1 MKKKL
6 SKLTAFVLALAI
18 IAMQM
23 PLLTHAAVVS
33 ENLAGDNF
41 GFELNTLDGWT
52 KSADSLEASVTSA
65 DSHTGDY
72 SAIITNRTDNNDSLR
87 MYVDIKPNT
96 DYYISAWVK
105 PVVSGVQG
113 RGRLKLVVGS
123 ANLLT
128 DVCDFSADTWTK
140 VAGIVNTGAT
150 TEASGYVSV
159 NTTTS
164 GTAADTNK
172 PGNKNLYIDDFE
184 IFETTSGEETEGNLL
199 TNAGFETDEDTSDT
213 VGWRNSTGEN
223 AFTRVCSLIE
233 AAQGNYYAFVTNR
246 TTNWSAPKQIIT
258 VSPDTYYYLAASV
271 KLGSE
276 AATAVRA
283 KTKMQSRTT
292 GSAAITDPHYGNDS
306 NVSANEYT
314 RIQKVVYNTDATEA
328 QVYVQTDETIA
339 SGSTG
344 ADLLIDDFV
353 ALPITSSIANG
364 TTDVIPNSS
373 ITLTVPEGITVNENT
388 VNIDK
393 GAKVEK
399 VTRTGR
405 KCVVYLSGMINGVTY
420 TLSLNTGLNTDCTPK
435 WSFTTRLNY
444 LSPLDPTFETGFDT
458 TKSDTELY
466 WHISSSTSAR
476 SSEQSHSG
484 TYSVKV
490 SGRTGNFA
498 GPQAQNIQVSEGK
511 TYYLSAWVYASEA
524 DKKAQLTFQG
534 SNVTY
539 RTDPKTLTKDGWTKI
554 SGTFTS
560 TVSQFGKLFVQTS
573 ETASPYADIYIDD
586 FELADITG
594 TTPATVV
601 EGNLVTNGDFETG
614 DSTGWREDGPSFSV
628 VKSIWDAHTGN
639 YAAKTTGRNYGYA
652 TPQQYVELTPDTYYY
667 ISAQARLVSSAAD
680 TVKAKMRLEKST
692 GETAITVPADA
703 NDKEL
708 NEDEY
713 TKVSAVV
720 YNTDSSKAKIYV
732 NTTEGDTY
740 ADLWTD
746 DYVVLP
752 ITSSLPNGATDIAPN
767 SDITLTVPEDIPVT
781 TSTLTI
787 DGGASVTGVDR
798 TGRKCVVHFS
808 GMTCGTT
815 YKLTLNTGL
824 NANGYPQWQFTT
836 VPGSE
841 ITINGGFELGTA
853 GWNVP
858 DASLWYTTNKDSAAG
873 SHSIRIK
880 GRANTYSTPQQ
891 FLEMENG
898 KTYTVSLKAKVSD
911 GNGSVEIM
919 YQTYKDGVAQTAVS
933 LCSGT
938 ASSSSWTQL
947 KKTFTLNA
955 GDFTKIKIFAKAG
968 NEDLDYYA
976 FDEFRV
982 WEGSEVGTA
991 SENLVSNPGFEDG
1004 TDGWTLTK
1012 TTRLSYPSISS
1023 GYIAKVSNRQYNY
1036 EGPVQEIALQ
1046 PNTDYYISA
1055 RIRAYSGT
1063 MRGNVVLTGE
1073 GIENPS
1079 YVEFSSDKWTK
1090 VGAVVNSG
1098 SNSSASLGILT
1109 EGSADYYVD
1118 DFSVVPYI
1126 TQLTTSSSSSAVKVN
1141 PEDISSAGKKFAYNW
1156 DFHCNPGTAHILA
1169 GWTLQV
1175 GTNTLNESTTAA
1187 FYPMKPVWENGI
1199 TRLDITM
1206 RNGNMFTNQNES
1218 LGIDAGKYKY
1228 ISIKAQNLTQS
1239 DSFRIGW
1246 WSNGN
1251 TDTRHTYTVKWPEN
1265 QGVQEIVLDL
1275 SKCSTWSGTIDALMF
1290 SPADKIAVDDDNI
1303 GLAGEHVLLESISVF
1318 ANESRTEQTV
1328 TESSITRAEFVDML
1342 VDKLELTNYYTK
1354 ATAFDDVDTTTLG
1367 YDSILTAEETGIITG
1382 EGSFNPNDNITREQA
1397 ATMLM
1402 RACTY
1407 FDKQTDRV
1415 VEPVVFDDAAD
1426 FSDGMQVCASW
1437 AIRLGMI
1444 SGNGV
1449 NDFEPQGAVTGVQAL
1464 NIINKAV
1471 AWVNGTAS
1479 GEDVFVSAP
1488 ISGTYDIV
1496 RLTVDDINDGAYK
1509 NPYDYNEVKA
1519 DAVFTA
1525 PDGTTFTIPGYF
1537 DMIRDFEY
1545 EPRRRVKDVSQISQ
1559 WKFRFAPTMEGV
1571 WSFEIRLT
1579 YNGAVS
1585 VLGSGTITAVYS
1597 GRPGFIEKD
1606 ASNPR
1611 FVYENGEVFNP
1622 FGINLKSPIRNS
1634 DMDGYVAYEDYL
1646 KKYAQDNGINVL
1658 RAWFQ
1663 SDDCYNLEDY
1673 QTGVGKFSNV
1683 HAQKLDYVFALARQ
1697 NGVSVLPA
1705 MKSSHRL
1712 QQVNWLYTRSQYLS
1726 VTGGP
1731 LDYGAEFY
1739 SNAET
1744 IQGFKNLL
1752 RFLIARYS
1760 AYDNLL
1766 LWEFFNEEAGITG
1779 WRDNM
1784 ESVSAWH
1791 DQMLQFVADTD
1802 PYNHAT
1808 GGGGRTL
1815 AAEPELYSK
1824 EMTDFTVVHSYD
1836 LLQPALMIRANAQIN
1851 KNLFNKPNI
1860 IEELSI
1866 REELIT
1872 LGADDDGRITHEAL
1886 WSSIAAGNAATLPAW
1901 WWWETTG
1908 WADKFEHWN
1917 MYGPVSEF
1925 MKDFN
1930 WPDENLKLVN
1940 FKTDTSLKGDF
1951 IIPAGY
1957 QTYEQYDYDN
1967 FPVKDEFT
1975 YDLTSSA
1982 IRQVDDIIY
1991 ESSIRKGDFY
2001 TFTITLPKAANFVV
2015 TTVGEPIR
2023 KNATG
2028 TLEIYVDPVQFGD
2041 WMISN
2046 PKYTKD
2052 ITVGEYM
2059 TKHTVSVSAGK
2070 HTIKIRNNSSDGNS
2084 FYLGWVGIENSVPR
2098 VVAEGAVGD
2107 SSAMIFVRDT
2117 KTVYSE
2123 MMYNGYTP
2131 VEISDATV
2139 DLTGLNDGT
2148 YNLIWWDTYNGGE
2161 VSRQEITV
2169 TGGVAPTVNVPAFTN
2184 DIAAK
2189 IIPHNSVPAPVLT
2202 SDILDVD
2209 NSAHKIVMTEA
2220 VSNQLSDMSAIKD
2233 VITSDT
2239 ECSITTN
2246 DKDSDGFFS
2255 DGDTVVAA
2263 PVASQVSY
2271 TYTVDVIT
2279 RVNAKMEAFTVD
2291 GESVAGKTITK
2302 TGTVKLTYRMTNNMF
2317 ASVAPTAIAVLYDGQ
2332 NRMVSCTL
2340 ADSKSVET
2348 GKYTDFVMQ
2357 VDIPEALTTGSLEI
2371 LVWQNRE
2378 TLNPFKKV
2386 EKYIISVQ

>member
-6 SKLTAFVLALAI
+6 SKLTAFVSALAI
-18 IAMQM
+18 MAACLPMPVSAMA
-23 PLLTHAAVVS
+23 TTG
-33 ENLAGDNF
+33 ENLLKDHDP
-41 GFELNTLDGWT
+41 GFESLSSTANTSYWNFSGGST
-52 KSADSLEASVTSA
+52 KNAVETTITHNNSSKSVKVSNRQNTYEGPQA
-65 DSHTGDY
+65 QN
-72 SAIITNRTDNNDSLR
+72 ITVESG
-87 MYVDIKPNT
+87 KQ
-96 DYYISAWVK
+96 YYISAWVYTTAAGESAK
-105 PVVSGVQG
+105 LTLQSTETEAANRFTTINSDVVTLTQNNWTHICDVVSPDKTAIG
-113 RGRLKLVVGS
+113 KL
-123 ANLLT
+123 
-128 DVCDFSADTWTK
+128 
-140 VAGIVNTGAT
+140 
-150 TEASGYVSV
+150 YV
-159 NTTTS
+159 TTTGKS
-164 GTAADTNK
+164 DI
-172 PGNKNLYIDDFE
+172 YVDDFE
-184 IFETTSGEETEGNLL
+184 FYEITSTTPEVTVEGNLVS
-199 TNAGFETDEDTSDT
+199 NPGFETGDKT
-213 VGWRNSTGEN
+213 GWRTDGP
-223 AFTRVCSLIE
+223 AFTVEKSIIDANSGEYSAKTVNRASNAYPTSCTP
-233 AAQGNYYAFVTNR
+233 QQFVDVT
-246 TTNWSAPKQIIT
+246 A
-258 VSPDTYYYLAASV
+258 DTYYYVSAKARLVSKSSSDV
-271 KLGSE
+271 KAIMRL
-276 AATAVRA
+276 
-283 KTKMQSRTT
+283 QQT
-292 GSAAITDPHYGNDS
+292 GGTAITTPNNYTLMNEKS
-306 NVSANEYT
+306 YTTISA
-314 RIQKVVYNTDATEA
+314 VVKNTDATQA
-328 QVYVQTDETIA
+328 KVYVNTNET
-339 SGSTG
+339 STTG
-344 ADLLIDDFV
+344 YADLWTDDYMVF
-353 ALPITSSIANG
+353 PITSSVEDGAIDI
-364 TTDVIPNSS
+364 TPNKD
-373 ITLTVPEGITVNENT
+373 ITLTIPQELEVSTKSFIISNGASITGVDHNGNECVVHFSGMNYGQTYKLTFNSGLNSNCKPEWEFATKTDSTNLLNDWEPGFENGFNT
-388 VNIDK
+388 VKD
-393 GAKVEK
+393 
-399 VTRTGR
+399 
-405 KCVVYLSGMINGVTY
+405 
-420 TLSLNTGLNTDCTPK
+420 
-435 WSFTTRLNY
+435 
-444 LSPLDPTFETGFDT
+444 DT
-458 TKSDTELY
+458 APY
-466 WHISSSTSAR
+466 WHISASTTAR
-476 SSEQSHSG
+476 TNEKGHNS
-484 TYSVKV
+484 TYSIK
-490 SGRTGNFA
+490 STGRTYNYS
-498 GPQAQNIQVSEGK
+498 GPQADNINLNNASD
-511 TYYLSAWVYASEA
+511 YYVSAWVYTDAAGES
-524 DKKAQLTFQG
+524 AQLTYQG
-534 SNVTY
+534 TETY
-539 RTDPKTLTKDGWTKI
+539 RTELKPLTQGDWTKVSGVI
-554 SGTFTS
+554 SS
-560 TVSQFGKLFVQTS
+560 EAAQKGKLFVQTS
-573 ETASPYADIYIDD
+573 GTSDIYIDD

-639 YAAKTTGRNYGYA
+639 YAAKTTGRKYEYA

-667 ISAQARLVSSAAD
+667 ISAQARLASSATD
-680 TVKAKMRLEKST
+680 TVKAKMRLEQGT
-692 GETAITVPADA
+692 GETVITVPSDA

-708 NEDEY
+708 KEEEY
-713 TKVSAVV
+713 KNVSAVV
-720 YNTDSSKAKIYV
+720 YNADSVRGKIYI
-732 NTTEGDTY
+732 TTSEGESY

-752 ITSSLPNGATDIAPN
+752 ITSSLPKGATDITPN

-787 DGGASVTGVDR
+787 DGGASVTSVDR

-808 GMTCGTT
+808 GMTCGKT
-815 YKLTLNTGL
+815 YKLTLKTGL
-824 NANGYPQWQFTT
+824 NTNCYPQWEFTT
-836 VPGSE
+836 IQGRE

-853 GWNVP
+853 GWTVP

-880 GRANTYSTPQQ
+880 GRANKYSTPQQ

-911 GNGSVEIM
+911 GSGPVEIM
-919 YQTYKDGVAQTAVS
+919 YQPYKDGVAQTAVS

-938 ASSSSWTQL
+938 ASSTSWKQL
-947 KKTFTLNA
+947 KTTFTLDA
-955 GDFTKIKIFAKAG
+955 GDFTQIKIFAKAE
-968 NEDLDYYA
+968 NEYVDYYA

-982 WEGSEVGTA
+982 WEGGEVSTA
-991 SENLVSNPGFEDG
+991 GENLVSNPGFEDG

-1023 GYIAKVSNRQYNY
+1023 GYIASVSNRQHNY
-1036 EGPVQEIALQ
+1036 EGPVQEITLQ

-1063 MRGNVVLTGE
+1063 MRGNVVLAGE

-1118 DFSVVPYI
+1118 DFSVVPYV
-1126 TQLTTSSSSSAVKVN
+1126 TQLTTTSPSSAVKVN

-1199 TRLDITM
+1199 TRLDISL

-1218 LGIDAGKYKY
+1218 LGIDASKYKY

-1251 TDTRHTYTVKWPEN
+1251 TATRHTYTVKWPEN

-1303 GLAGEHVLLESISVF
+1303 GLAGEHVLLEGISVF
-1318 ANESRTEQTV
+1318 ANESGTEQTV

-1382 EGSFNPNDNITREQA
+1382 DGNFNPDDNITREQA
-1397 ATMLM
+1397 AAMLM

-1407 FDKQTDRV
+1407 FDKQIDRV

-1426 FSDGMQVCASW
+1426 FSDGMQACASW

-1444 SGNGV
+1444 SGNGG
-1449 NDFEPQGAVTGVQAL
+1449 NNFEPQAAVTGVQAL
-1464 NIINKAV
+1464 NMINKAV
-1471 AWVNGTAS
+1471 AWVNGTVS
-1479 GEDVFVSAP
+1479 DEDVFVSAP
-1488 ISGTYDIV
+1488 IAGTYDVV

-1525 PDGTTFTIPGYF
+1525 PDGTTLTIPGYF

-1545 EPRRRVKDVSQISQ
+1545 EPRRRVKDISQTSQ

-1579 YNGAVS
+1579 YNGAVT
-1585 VLGSGTITAVYS
+1585 VLGNGTVTAVYS
-1597 GRPGFIEKD
+1597 GRPGFIQKD
-1606 ASNPR
+1606 SSNPR
-1611 FVYENGEVFNP
+1611 FIYENGDAFNP
-1622 FGINLKSPIRNS
+1622 FGINLKSPIKNS

-1646 KKYAQDNGINVL
+1646 KKYAQDNGINVI

-1663 SDDCYNLEDY
+1663 SEDCYNLEDY

-1705 MKSSHRL
+1705 MKSVHRL

-1752 RFLIARYS
+1752 RFVIARYS

-1791 DQMLQFVADTD
+1791 DQMLQFVADID

-1872 LGADDDGRITHEAL
+1872 LGADNNGRITHEAL
-1886 WSSIAAGNAATLPAW
+1886 WSSIAAGNAATLPSW
-1901 WWWETTG
+1901 WWWETTA
-1908 WADKFEHWN
+1908 WADKYEHWN
-1917 MYGPVSEF
+1917 IYGPVSEF
-1925 MKDFN
+1925 MEDFN

-1940 FKTDTSLKGDF
+1940 FKTNTSLKGDF

-1957 QTYEQYDYDN
+1957 QTSEQYDYDN

-1991 ESSIRKGDFY
+1991 ESSVRKGDFY
-2001 TFTITLPKAANFVV
+2001 TFNITLPEVANFVV
-2015 TTVGEPIR
+2015 TTVGKPIR
-2023 KNATG
+2023 NDASG

-2052 ITVGEYM
+2052 ITVDEYM

-2070 HTIKIRNNSSDGNS
+2070 HTIKIRNTDDNS

-2148 YNLIWWDTYNGGE
+2148 YNLIWWDTYTGGE

-2189 IIPHNSVPAPVLT
+2189 IIPQGSVPAPVLT
-2202 SDILDVD
+2202 SDVLDVD

-2220 VSNQLSDMSAIKD
+2220 VSNQYSDMNAVKD

-2246 DKDSDGFFS
+2246 DKDGNGFFS
-2255 DGDTVVAA
+2255 DGDTVEVT
-2263 PVASQVSY
+2263 PVGSKVSY

-2279 RVNAKMEAFTVD
+2279 KVNAKMQAFTIG
-2291 GESVAGKTITK
+2291 GESVEGKTITK
-2302 TGTVKLTYRMTNNMF
+2302 TGIAQLTYRMTNNMF

-2348 GKYTDFVMQ
+2348 GKYTDFVISLE
-2357 VDIPEALTTGSLEI
+2357 IPETLTTGSLEI

-2386 EKYIISVQ
+2386 EKYKITVQ